1 VPKLLAELPAQ
12 PGGPSGNHGY
22 FVLIVAAHTLP
33 HVFAK
38 KKKMGSLIISCPEGR
53 QQQNIP
59 ALSVGYHQSQQV
71 EKRRKFKPFKK
82 GAKH

>member
-1 VPKLLAELPAQ
+1 VSKLLAERPAQ

-22 FVLIVAAHTLP
+22 FALIVAAHTLP

-38 KKKMGSLIISCPEGR
+38 KKKMGSFIISCPESR

-59 ALSVGYHQSQQV
+59 GLSVSYPPEPTSGEN
-71 EKRRKFKPFKK
+71 EKKNL
-82 GAKH
+82 